1 MRYRWVVL
9 AVGTAAQASFAAF
22 TIGLS
27 VMLPDVRSAYGL
39 SVAQTGL
46 VLAAAN
52 VGTMLGMLPWGILAD
67 RVGER
72 RVVAVGLVLGG
83 TATLVAAHTS
93 GFAALVALL
102 AVGGFGGA
110 SVSAASGRAVMQ
122 WFPRAERGLALGIR
136 QAAIPVAGA
145 VSAVVLPRLV
155 AEYGV
160 DAGLSAI
167 GVGILACA
175 CLAGLLLRDAMHAVR
190 GASAAA
196 QIVRDTRTW
205 LLAGS
210 AALLVVPQIALFG
223 FTVLFLHDHR
233 GLSPAQAGAVFA
245 VAQVLAVGARVG
257 AGRWSDV
264 TGSRIRPLRIVALAS
279 GAAAAVTA
287 VLVDS
292 PLPVLVPAIVWAGLV
307 AASWNGLAYVAAAE
321 AVGPER
327 SGAALGVQQTVLFGA
342 GAAAAPLLAL
352 LFDRLG
358 WAWGFG
364 LMAVAPLAAFF
375 LLGRVGE
382 RTAA

>member
-1 MRYRWVVL
+1 VGYRWVVL
-9 AVGTAAQASFAAF
+9 TVGTAAQASFAAF

-27 VMLPDVRSAYGL
+27 VMLPDIRTAYGL
-39 SVAQTGL
+39 SLAQTGL

-52 VGTMLGMLPWGILAD
+52 VGTMLGMLPWGVLA
-67 RVGER
+67 
-72 RVVAVGLVLGG
+72 GG
-83 TATLVAAHTS
+83 VATLAAAHVTA
-93 GFAALVALL
+93 FAALAALL
-102 AVGGFGGA
+102 AIGGFGGA

-122 WFPRAERGLALGIR
+122 WFPRTERGLALGIR
-136 QAAIPVAGA
+136 QAAVPVAGA
-145 VSAVVLPRLV
+145 VSAVVLPPLV
-155 AEYGV
+155 ARHGV

-167 GVGILACA
+167 GLGVLACA
-175 CLAGLLLRDAMHAVR
+175 ALAGVFFRDAAAPA
-190 GASAAA
+190 GASPGPAVA
-196 QIVRDTRTW
+196 QIARDSRTW

-233 GLSPAQAGAVFA
+233 GLSPTQAAAVFA
-245 VAQVLAVGARVG
+245 VAQVLAVTARVG
-257 AGRWSDV
+257 VGRWSDLA
-264 TGSRIRPLRIVALAS
+264 GSRIRPLRFIALAS
-279 GAAAAVTA
+279 CAAAAVTA
-287 VLVDS
+287 VAVDG

-307 AASWNGLAYVAAAE
+307 TASWNGLAYVAAAE

-352 LFDRLG
+352 VFDRLG

-364 LMAVAPLAAFF
+364 IMAFAPLAAFA

-382 RTAA
+382 RVAA